1 MEEAELFAAL
11 LVAVVLVALAVRRL
25 QGVPDAVALVV
36 GGIVVGVLPFAP
48 DIRLDPD
55 VVFAVFL
62 PPILYPSSFRFAA
75 EDVRSNVRPIAF
87 LAVGLVLATM
97 AAIAAAVHAVAGVP
111 WAAAFALGAVLA
123 PTDPVAAT
131 SVIRSSG
138 APQRLAT
145 ILEGESLVNDGTS
158 LTALK
163 IAIAAVAAAPSIG
176 SAGGEFAVV
185 SLGGLAVG
193 TALGWL
199 AARLRRRLDDLELE
213 STIAVLLAYGAF
225 ILAERLGV
233 SGVLAVVGAGYMMG
247 RTDVIGSPET
257 RIGGMSFWAVAQF
270 LAESILFLLVG
281 LTFAQVL
288 KDPAA
293 RPAGELLGITAVV
306 VVAAVAIRLAWMFTM
321 PYVARLLDPR
331 GRSADALVS
340 ARERVAIGYTG
351 LRGAVSVAA
360 ALTIP
365 VAVDG
370 TDFPER
376 STVIAVAIAAIV
388 VLLVVPAL
396 TLPHV
401 LRAVGLQGAGD
412 AEEQER
418 RARAEMAEAA
428 LARTDE
434 LAAEDQIPDDVLEGA
449 RERYELR
456 LRRYGDGNGDGASAD
471 ADERAAVYR
480 DVLRETLSAQRDRL
494 SALRRDGRVSG
505 EVLRALE
512 RDLDLEEARIR

>member
-55 VVFAVFL
+55 VIFAVFL
-62 PPILYPSSFRFAA
+62 PPILYPSAFRFAA

-97 AAIAAAVHAVAGVP
+97 AAIAAAVHAVAGIP

-131 SVIRSSG
+131 RVTRASG

-145 ILEGESLVNDGTS
+145 ILEGESLINDGTS
-158 LTALK
+158 LSALR
-163 IAIAAVAAAPSIG
+163 IAIAAVAVAPSVG
-176 SAGGEFAVV
+176 SALGEFALVA
-185 SLGGLAVG
+185 LGGLAVG

-199 AARLRRRLDDLELE
+199 AWLLRRRLDDLELE
-213 STIAVLLAYGAF
+213 ATITELLAYGAF

-233 SGVLAVVGAGYMMG
+233 SGVLAVVSAGYVMG
-247 RTDVIGSPET
+247 RTDVVGSPET
-257 RIGGMSFWAVAQF
+257 RLGGTAFWAVAQF

-331 GRSADALVS
+331 GRSADALVP
-340 ARERVAIGYTG
+340 ARERVVIGYTG

-365 VAVDG
+365 VVVEG
-370 TDFPER
+370 TRFPER

-396 TLPHV
+396 TLPWV
-401 LRAVGLQGAGD
+401 LRATRLQGAGD
-412 AEEQER
+412 AEAQER
-418 RARAEMAEAA
+418 SARAELAEAA
-428 LARTDE
+428 LTGADE
-434 LAAEDQIPDDVLEGA
+434 IGMEEHIPDDVVESA

-456 LRRYGDGNGDGASAD
+456 LRRYGDGNGDGAS
-471 ADERAAVYR
+471 
-480 DVLRETLSAQRDRL
+480 
-494 SALRRDGRVSG
+494 
-505 EVLRALE
+505 
-512 RDLDLEEARIR
+512 